1 MQAAVPEG
9 VACALHECSVSP
21 TLLSAVWR
29 VPLLM
34 ANTGTDSERGM
45 YHTLLPRR
53 ELALMAGPGG
63 GKLVVGLLSW
73 ATTAWAWAT
82 PALEAPELDPPVDVV
97 ELPQAAASAAV
108 AAARASV
115 AANRRGLIEVRCRFI
130 SG

>member
-9 VACALHECSVSP
+9 VAWALHECSVSP

-34 ANTGTDSERGM
+34 ANTGTDSDRGM
-45 YHTLLPRR
+45 YHTLLPRS

-63 GKLVVGLLSW
+63 GKLVVGLLCC

-82 PALEAPELDPPVDVV
+82 PALEAPELDPPEDGV
-97 ELPQAAASAAV
+97 ELPQAASAAV
-108 AAARASV
+108 AVARASV
-115 AANRRGLIEVRCRFI
+115 AVNRRALIEVRCRFI